1 MAYSLSFIISFSGS
15 VVSHI
20 PLLGIMPLVSR
31 KVRKPKGEYRGEK
44 NPSEASFIGICS
56 ENLLLSLLSRH
67 YKTLAP
73 LLSRPLRHLWKR
85 ERNRPLSRPLYPL
98 ILTVNQVSY
107 QSMSTPHLLS
117 PGFRQTCGSSD
128 FCRLYL
134 SYSHLSTS

>member
-1 MAYSLSFIISFSGS
+1 MAYSLSFITSFSGS

-44 NPSEASFIGICS
+44 NPSEASSIGICS
-56 ENLLLSLLSRH
+56 ENRLLSLLSRH

-73 LLSRPLRHLWKR
+73 LLSRLPRHLLKR
-85 ERNRPLSRPLYPL
+85 EKNRPLSKSLSRLGL
-98 ILTVNQVSY
+98 SVDQVSY
-107 QSMSTPHLLS
+107 QSMPNPHLLS

-134 SYSHLSTS
+134 LYSHLSTS